1 MRTFSKQLFL
11 TELVLLLKYIS
22 IIPPEFCMLPL
33 WYLQSALFTRH
44 ATIYT
49 LSSLP
54 YQYLGQHSCCIFF
67 VSYFVMNDVIFQN
80 PTLNSLMLLIMVCST
95 WLTYTSFRRQPYMSL
110 YVQRLFLLFFFF
122 IIQLFHRFSFQCGNA
137 LYHVVDYVIFVT
149 GDIVNPKLLSEY
161 QLSRIC
167 ISLSKKNALLVS
179 NTNVLYTPFT
189 RLLLCIRMFIPATIF
204 ISLWLIHGLL
214 NILVVHG

>member
-54 YQYLGQHSCCIFF
+54 YQYLGQHSCCIFLF
-67 VSYFVMNDVIFQN
+67 VSTAYFVMNDVIFQN
-80 PTLNSLMLLIMVCST
+80 PTFDSLMLLIMVCST
-95 WLTYTSFRRQPYMSL
+95 
-110 YVQRLFLLFFFF
+110 
-122 IIQLFHRFSFQCGNA
+122 
-137 LYHVVDYVIFVT
+137 
-149 GDIVNPKLLSEY
+149 
-161 QLSRIC
+161 
-167 ISLSKKNALLVS
+167 
-179 NTNVLYTPFT
+179 
-189 RLLLCIRMFIPATIF
+189 
-204 ISLWLIHGLL
+204 
-214 NILVVHG
+214 